1 MAIDLGGAV
10 GLVTGGATAAAPR
23 HRRREQADNEAAVT
37 AFGGLDGTSST
48 PECPPPASGQAAR
61 AEVVSYACPGRTLES
76 TFSQARGVYGNAL
89 RSRCSCMTV
98 ATCCERSQCQQ

>member
-23 HRRREQADNEAAVT
+23 HRRREQADTEAAVT

-61 AEVVSYACPGRTLES
+61 AEVVCPMPAQEGHLR
-76 TFSQARGVYGNAL
+76 ARFRRPEAY
-89 RSRCSCMTV
+89 T
-98 ATCCERSQCQQ
+98 ATPSGAAAPA